1 MVTGYMADTYDV
13 IVVGAGPSGLM
24 AARELAQSDVRYLII
39 ESKEQIGYPLRCG
52 EITREETFSELL
64 GHSAHQFI
72 RNKINTVSFQI
83 GNTRR
88 LMRKTFFM
96 LDKPRF
102 LQWLSAPVENH
113 LRLNTKLESLSIK
126 NGGLEAITNKGIL
139 RAKLA
144 VIASGTD
151 YRLQRKLG
159 LLKGDVEL
167 VPCIGGLFR
176 NTTLAPETAYFHYDE
191 KSSVATWFFP
201 KGENVVN
208 AGAGRILKNRTTERH
223 SLGNVFR
230 NVAKKGEI
238 PLEGALSFGGTYVT
252 SGPLR
257 RTYADRLLFCGDAAG
272 HVFAGIGEGI
282 YFALKAGQIAGRTA
296 IEAVRRRR
304 LDSQFLQTYQA
315 EWQTSFGRHM
325 DSGVV
330 FATVL
335 FFLMRHRLTHRALK
349 IIKPNEIHDMWIM
362 GHCSLRMKLFY
373 LFLRSLACTP
383 KR

>member
-1 MVTGYMADTYDV
+1 MAGTYDV

-39 ESKEQIGYPLRCG
+39 ESSEQIGYPLRCG

-64 GHSAHQFI
+64 GHSADPFI

-83 GNTRR
+83 ENTRR

-96 LDKPRF
+96 LDKPKL
-102 LQWLSAPVENH
+102 LQWLSVPVENH
-113 LRLNTKLESLSIK
+113 LRLNTKVESLSIK
-126 NGGLEAITNKGIL
+126 NGGLEAVTNKGVL

-151 YRLQRKLG
+151 YRLQRKVG
-159 LLKGDVEL
+159 LLKRDIEL
-167 VPCIGGLFR
+167 VPCVGGLFR
-176 NTTLAPETAYFHYDE
+176 NTTLDPETAYFYYDE
-191 KSSVATWFFP
+191 RSSVATWFFP
-201 KGENVVN
+201 RGEDIVN
-208 AGAGRILKNRTTERH
+208 AGAGRILKNRTTERY

-230 NVAKKGEI
+230 DIARKGEI
-238 PLEGALSFGGTYVT
+238 PLEGELSFVGTYVT

-296 IEAVRRRR
+296 IKALKQRR

-315 EWQTSFGRHM
+315 EWQTSLGRQM

-335 FFLMRHRLTHRALK
+335 FFLMRHHLTHKALK
-349 IIKPNEIHDMWIM
+349 IINPNEIHDMWIE
-362 GHCSLRMKLFY
+362 GHCSLRLKLVYF
-373 LFLRSLACTP
+373 FLRSIACGP
-383 KR
+383 NR